1 MISRRKS
8 SMFALATLPLT
19 ATLLAGGSADAAP
32 PRAAA
37 EPLDILLTNDDG
49 YSASTLAA
57 LRQALSAAGHR
68 VTVVAPCQDQS
79 GSGTKQ
85 SSNYPRGV
93 PTADNTITARQPSPG
108 VWAVC
113 GSPGDA
119 VLFGVQNVFTAGR
132 PDLVVSG
139 VNPGQNAGAVA
150 NHSGTVGATV
160 MASELK
166 IPAISVSVEV
176 DPRTSPPQVGSVT
189 GASSYVVRLI
199 ERLQQTTW
207 GPLLP
212 EHVTLNVNYPV
223 ASTVQ
228 GTRVTSTGRVA
239 FVRPKFVPTSL
250 CPDCYVVSPQFDFGT
265 DPVSGSDNG
274 ALAADYIAVTP
285 LDGDWTASS
294 TVRSDLRQR
303 LTGLG

>member
-19 ATLLAGGSADAAP
+19 ATLLTGWSADAAP
-32 PRAAA
+32 SRAGV

-85 SSNYPRGV
+85 SSNYARGV
-93 PTADNTITARQPSPG
+93 PTADNTITARQPSAG

-160 MASELK
+160 MAGELK
-166 IPAISVSVEV
+166 IPAIAVSVEV

-189 GASSYVVRLI
+189 AASSYVVRLI

-223 ASTVQ
+223 ASAVQ
-228 GTRVTSTGRVA
+228 GTRVTSTGRLA
-239 FVRPKFVPTSL
+239 FVRPRFQPTSL
-250 CPDCYVVSPQFDFGT
+250 CPDCYLVSPQLDFGQ
-265 DPVSGSDNG
+265 DPVSGSDNA

-294 TVRSDLRQR
+294 GVRSDLRQR
-303 LTGLG
+303 LAGLG